1 MSFLARSL
9 RLFLPLLAVAS
20 LPGRAQNPS
29 ALIQFSAQG
38 RLQYVPDARGNTVP
52 DFSGVG
58 YRNGEVAI
66 PTVPVA
72 VTVGPVTGD
81 NRARIQAAIDQVSAL
96 PLNASGFRGVVLLT
110 AGLYGVNGP
119 LVVRASGVVLR
130 GQGVGPTGTT
140 LLATLRQQHTLVSF
154 MGTGASAVQGST
166 GKLITNPYLP
176 IGARTCT
183 VASGHTFAQGDLVVL
198 RRTPNQAWIN
208 MLGMNTLHAQD
219 STSVDW
225 TPSSYT
231 IDFKRKVTAVSGNDI
246 TLDAPVVDPIDPAY
260 ATGTLLK
267 YTWAGSLEN
276 VGIENL
282 RLDSE
287 YSSPTDELHGWDAVD
302 FENTQNGWARDL
314 EVYHFGYSAVK
325 VFASSAFI
333 SVLSSKCLDAIS
345 QSIGERKYSFCLAGQ
360 RNLVMDCMTRLGRHD
375 FVTVA
380 RVAGPNVFVRCTAT
394 QQLNT
399 AGPHERWA
407 TGTLYDNL
415 VVNGLLN
422 LENRRT
428 SGTGHGWAGA
438 QNMLWN
444 CTSATSTVQS
454 PPGHVNWS
462 VGTKGNVTG
471 VGYFFT
477 GQGYAES
484 TGTFVAPQSLYDRQL
499 CERMGGLSCATVTA
513 SKTSG
518 PAASLSV
525 FPSPA
530 GGSVTVDFP
539 GPQGQ
544 LTLTDCLGRVVGE
557 QAQFGPGPL
566 NLEQLAGGTYILR
579 LVTPQGQVFTRK
591 IIHQLILP

>member
-1 MSFLARSL
+1 M
-9 RLFLPLLAVAS
+9 RLLSRPLQLLFPLLALVS
-20 LPGRAQNPS
+20 PPGHAQNPS
-29 ALIQFSAQG
+29 ALIQISAQG

-52 DFSGVG
+52 DFSAVG

-72 VTVGPVTGD
+72 VTMGPVTGD

-96 PLNASGFRGVVLLT
+96 PLNASGFRGAVLLT

-119 LVVRASGVVLR
+119 LVVGASGVVLR
-130 GQGVGPTGTT
+130 GQGAGPTGTT

-154 MGTGASAVQGST
+154 MGPGSSLVQSST
-166 GKLITNPYLP
+166 GKLVTNPYLP

-183 VASGHTFAQGDLVVL
+183 VASGHTFAVGDLVVL

-208 MLGMNTLHAQD
+208 LLGMNTLHAQD
-219 STSVDW
+219 STCVDW

-231 IDFKRKVTAVSGNDI
+231 IDFKRKVTAVSGNNI
-246 TLDAPVVDPIDPAY
+246 TLDASVVDPIDPAY

-267 YTWAGSLEN
+267 YTWTGSLEN

-287 YSSPTDELHGWDAVD
+287 YSSPTDELHGWDGVD
-302 FENTQNGWARDL
+302 FDNTQNGWARDL

-325 VFASSAFI
+325 VLPTSAFI
-333 SVLSSKCLDAIS
+333 SVLNSKCFDAIALTV
-345 QSIGERKYSFCLAGQ
+345 GERKYSFCLGGQ
-360 RNLVMDCMTRLGRHD
+360 RNLVIGCFTRLGRHD

-394 QQLNT
+394 QQINA
-399 AGPHERWA
+399 AGPHDRWA

-415 VVNGLLN
+415 VGDGLLN

-454 PPGHVNWS
+454 PPGHINWS

-477 GQGYAES
+477 GQGYVES

-499 CERMGGLSCATVTA
+499 CERVGGLACATATA
-513 SKTSG
+513 NKTTV
-518 PAASLSV
+518 PDEQVSV
-525 FPSPA
+525 FPSPS
-530 GGSVTVDFP
+530 GRLVTVYFP
-539 GPQGQ
+539 GDQGKM
-544 LTLTDCLGRVVGE
+544 TLTDCLGRVVYE
-557 QAQFGPGPL
+557 QARFVSGPL
-566 NLEQLAGGTYILR
+566 NLEKLVGGTYLLR
-579 LVTPQGQVFTRK
+579 LVTREGQVFTKR
-591 IIHQLILP
+591 IIRQE

>member
-1 MSFLARSL
+1 M
-9 RLFLPLLAVAS
+9 RLLSRPLQLLFPLLALVS
-20 LPGRAQNPS
+20 PPGHAQNPS
-29 ALIQFSAQG
+29 ALIQISAQG

-52 DFSGVG
+52 DFSAVG

-72 VTVGPVTGD
+72 VTMGPVTGD

-96 PLNASGFRGVVLLT
+96 PLNASGFRGAVLLT

-119 LVVRASGVVLR
+119 LVVGASGVVLR
-130 GQGVGPTGTT
+130 GQGAGPTGTT

-154 MGTGASAVQGST
+154 MGPGSSLVQSST
-166 GKLITNPYLP
+166 GKLVTNPYLP

-183 VASGHTFAQGDLVVL
+183 VASGHTFAVGDLVVL

-208 MLGMNTLHAQD
+208 LLGMNTLHAQD
-219 STSVDW
+219 STCVDW

-231 IDFKRKVTAVSGNDI
+231 IDFKRKVTAVSGNNI
-246 TLDAPVVDPIDPAY
+246 TLDASVVDPIDPAY

-267 YTWAGSLEN
+267 YTWTGSLEN

-287 YSSPTDELHGWDAVD
+287 YSSPTDELHGWDGVD
-302 FENTQNGWARDL
+302 FDNTQNGWARDL

-325 VFASSAFI
+325 VLPTSAFI
-333 SVLSSKCLDAIS
+333 SVLNSKCFDAIALTV
-345 QSIGERKYSFCLAGQ
+345 GERKYSFCLGGQ
-360 RNLVMDCMTRLGRHD
+360 RNLVIGCFTRLGRHD

-394 QQLNT
+394 QQINA
-399 AGPHERWA
+399 AGPHDRWA

-415 VVNGLLN
+415 VGDGLLN

-454 PPGHVNWS
+454 PPGHINWS

-477 GQGYAES
+477 GQGYVES

-499 CERMGGLSCATVTA
+499 CERVGGLACATATA
-513 SKTSG
+513 NKTTV
-518 PAASLSV
+518 PDEQISV
-525 FPSPA
+525 FPSPS
-530 GGSVTVDFP
+530 GRLVTVYFP
-539 GPQGQ
+539 GNQGKM
-544 LTLTDCLGRVVGE
+544 TLTDCLGRVVYE
-557 QAQFGPGPL
+557 QARFVSGPL
-566 NLEQLAGGTYILR
+566 NLEKLVGGTYLLR
-579 LVTPQGQVFTRK
+579 LVTREGQVFTKR
-591 IIHQLILP
+591 IIRQE

>member
-1 MSFLARSL
+1 MKLLICPL
-9 RLFLPLLAVAS
+9 RLLLPFLILIS
-20 LPGRAQNPS
+20 QPGRAQNPS
-29 ALIQFSAQG
+29 ALIQLSAQG

-58 YRNGEVAI
+58 YRNGEVVI

-72 VTVGPVTGD
+72 VTIGPVKGD
-81 NRARIQAAIDQVSAL
+81 NRTRIQAAIDMVSAL
-96 PLNASGFRGVVLLT
+96 PLNASGFRGAVLLT

-119 LVVRASGVVLR
+119 LVVGACGVVLR
-130 GQGVGPTGTT
+130 GQGAGPTGTT
-140 LLATLRQQHTLVSF
+140 LLATLRKQYTLVSF
-154 MGTGASAVQGST
+154 TGAGASVVQSST
-166 GKLITNPYLP
+166 GMLITNPYLP

-183 VASGHTFAQGDLVVL
+183 VASGHTFAVGDLVVL

-225 TPSSYT
+225 TPSGYT
-231 IDFKRKVTAVSGNDI
+231 IDFKRKVMAVSGNDI

-267 YTWAGSLEN
+267 YTWTGSLEN
-276 VGIENL
+276 VGIENM

-287 YSSPTDELHGWDAVD
+287 YSSPNDELHGWDGVD

-325 VFASSAFI
+325 VYSSSAFI
-333 SVLSSKCLDAIS
+333 SVLSSKCFDAIS
-345 QSIGERKYSFCLAGQ
+345 QTTGGRKYSFSLGGQ
-360 RNLVMDCMTRLGRHD
+360 RNLVMDCITRLGRHD
-375 FVTVA
+375 FVTLA

-394 QQLNT
+394 QQLNV

-407 TGTLYDNL
+407 TGTLYDNM
-415 VVNGLLN
+415 VVDGLLN

-444 CTSATSTVQS
+444 CTSGTSTIQS

-462 VGTKGNVTG
+462 VGTKGKVTG

-477 GQGYAES
+477 GQGYVES
-484 TGTFVAPQSLYDRQL
+484 TGTFVVPQSLYDRQL
-499 CERMGGLSCATVTA
+499 CERVGLLACATVTA

-518 PAASLSV
+518 PAAQVSV

-530 GGSVTVDFP
+530 SRSVTVYFP
-539 GPQGQ
+539 GPQAQ
-544 LTLTDCLGRVVGE
+544 LTLTDCLGRVVRE
-557 QAQFGPGPL
+557 QAHFVPGPL
-566 NLEQLAGGTYILR
+566 NLEKLVGGAYLLR
-579 LVTPQGQVFTRK
+579 LVTPQGQVFTQK
-591 IIHQLILP
+591 IIHQE

>member
-1 MSFLARSL
+1 M
-9 RLFLPLLAVAS
+9 RLLSRPLQLLFPLLALVS
-20 LPGRAQNPS
+20 PPGHAQNPS
-29 ALIQFSAQG
+29 ALIQISAQG

-52 DFSGVG
+52 DFSAVG

-72 VTVGPVTGD
+72 VTMGPVTGD

-96 PLNASGFRGVVLLT
+96 PLNASGFRGAVLLT

-119 LVVRASGVVLR
+119 LVVGASGVVLR
-130 GQGVGPTGTT
+130 GQGAGPTGTT

-154 MGTGASAVQGST
+154 MGPGSSLVQSST
-166 GKLITNPYLP
+166 GKLVTNPYLP

-183 VASGHTFAQGDLVVL
+183 VASGHTFAVGDLVVL

-208 MLGMNTLHAQD
+208 LLGMNTLHAQD
-219 STSVDW
+219 STCVDW

-231 IDFKRKVTAVSGNDI
+231 IDFKRKVTAVSGNNI
-246 TLDAPVVDPIDPAY
+246 TLDASVVDPIDPAY

-267 YTWAGSLEN
+267 YTWTGSLEN

-287 YSSPTDELHGWDAVD
+287 YSSPTDELHGWDGVD
-302 FENTQNGWARDL
+302 FDNTQNGWARDL

-325 VFASSAFI
+325 VLPTSAFI
-333 SVLSSKCLDAIS
+333 SVLNSKCFDAIALTV
-345 QSIGERKYSFCLAGQ
+345 GERKYSFCLGGQ
-360 RNLVMDCMTRLGRHD
+360 RNLVIGCFTRLGRHD

-394 QQLNT
+394 QQINA
-399 AGPHERWA
+399 AGPHDRWA

-415 VVNGLLN
+415 VGDGLLN

-454 PPGHVNWS
+454 PPGHINWS

-477 GQGYAES
+477 GQGYVES

-499 CERMGGLSCATVTA
+499 CERVGGLACATATA
-513 SKTSG
+513 NKTTV
-518 PAASLSV
+518 PDEQVSV
-525 FPSPA
+525 FPSPS
-530 GGSVTVDFP
+530 GRLVTVYFP
-539 GPQGQ
+539 GNQGKM
-544 LTLTDCLGRVVGE
+544 TLTDCLGRVVYE
-557 QAQFGPGPL
+557 QARFVSGPL
-566 NLEQLAGGTYILR
+566 NLEKLVGGTYLLR
-579 LVTPQGQVFTRK
+579 LVTREGQVFTKR
-591 IIHQLILP
+591 IIRQE